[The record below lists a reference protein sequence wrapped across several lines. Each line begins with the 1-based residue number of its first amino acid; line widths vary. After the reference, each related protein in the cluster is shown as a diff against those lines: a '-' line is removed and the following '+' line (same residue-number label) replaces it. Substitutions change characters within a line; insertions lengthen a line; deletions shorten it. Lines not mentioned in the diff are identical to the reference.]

1 MTATDPTTDP
11 TMDPT
16 TATDHSTVPVIGI
29 LVGSTRPTRVGRQ
42 LADQIAELA
51 RLRSEADIT
60 VVDLAEVALPFL
72 DEPEMPSLGR
82 YVHEH
87 TRAWK
92 RTIDGLD
99 ALIIVSPQ
107 YNGGY
112 PAPLKNAIDFLYA
125 EWSGKPILLVTYGYH
140 GGVLA
145 AEQLVPVLTRIK
157 ANVLEPQIAMTVTD
171 ADRKDRG
178 QLADPCQIVE
188 RHRAPLE
195 VGFAAIHAALGC

>member
-16 TATDHSTVPVIGI
+16 TATDHSTIPVIGI

-92 RTIDGLD
+92 RQT
-99 ALIIVSPQ
+99 PQ
-107 YNGGY
+107 GR
-112 PAPLKNAIDFLYA
+112 FL
-125 EWSGKPILLVTYGYH
+125 
-140 GGVLA
+140 
-145 AEQLVPVLTRIK
+145 
-157 ANVLEPQIAMTVTD
+157 PQ
-171 ADRKDRG
+171 
-178 QLADPCQIVE
+178 
-188 RHRAPLE
+188 
-195 VGFAAIHAALGC
+195 GF